1 MTYRTKK
8 KVASILRGI
17 TIFAVCI
24 GVLFPFLWMV
34 RVSFLNKVDIFDPLN
49 FNAVMTLENYR
60 SIIESGIGKYFTN
73 SLIVAILTTLI
84 SLILG
89 SFAAYGFARYNWKK
103 REDRAFWVL
112 SQKFLP
118 AMAVVIPYF
127 TMAAAFRLLDTQLL
141 LVICYTTFNICFNF
155 GAAFSSGVQTSIL
168 SSAGAFSGILISA
181 LIFKEDALT
190 ARKIGG
196 CVLGVVAVVILN
208 WPDICAGVTTSL
220 FGALLLLL
228 GQVSG
233 SFGAAYMKL
242 VSRGRSAIWVG
253 SWQSLISGVLLIIAG
268 LAGKAPLSF
277 RGAGAPLVPPLVLVV
292 TSGAA
297 LIFSSQLYKYNPL
310 SKIMIFSL
318 LSPVFGVF
326 SSAIMLGDPLN
337 SGYVVVS
344 LLLNCLG
351 VALVT
356 TEKPAA

>member
-1 MTYRTKK
+1 MNNFTQEQQLREQALYTGHISVYCFIILVHFFWAISGPLTKMCYDGFGLTGGDVLEVIHFAGIRLLGAGLIGLAYLAARRESLLPTSLADLWQLT
-8 KVASILRGI
+8 KV
-17 TIFAVCI
+17 
-24 GVLFPFLWMV
+24 
-34 RVSFLNKVDIFDPLN
+34 
-49 FNAVMTLENYR
+49 
-60 SIIESGIGKYFTN
+60 
-73 SLIVAILTTLI
+73 SLIM
-84 SLILG
+84 G
-89 SFAAYGFARYNWKK
+89 
-103 REDRAFWVL
+103 
-112 SQKFLP
+112 
-118 AMAVVIPYF
+118 VVQYIF
-127 TMAAAFRLLDTQLL
+127 
-141 LVICYTTFNICFNF
+141 FNF

-220 FGALLLLL
+220 FGTLLLLL

-242 VSRGRSAIWVG
+242 VSRDRSAIWVG
-253 SWQSLISGVLLIIAG
+253 SWQSLISGVLLIAAG

-277 RGAGAPLVPPLVLVV
+277 RGAGAPLVPSLVLVV